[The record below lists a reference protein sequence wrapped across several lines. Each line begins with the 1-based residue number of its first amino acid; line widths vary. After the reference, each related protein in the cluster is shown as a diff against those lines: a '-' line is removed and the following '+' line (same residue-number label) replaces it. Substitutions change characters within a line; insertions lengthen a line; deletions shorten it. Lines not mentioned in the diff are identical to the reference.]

1 MYDKKVILRFW
12 LRETMGLVIIGGALF
27 WAAGTFDWLPAWAV
41 LGITAAWIVS
51 TYSVIIKNNPD
62 LLAERL
68 GPRKNAKRW
77 DTLIMG
83 IVGVAQLA
91 RTIVAGLDYR
101 HSWTGTFSP
110 AVQVIA
116 LLLCAAGYALV
127 TWATASNAYFSQIV
141 RLQPERGHSVATGGP
156 YKFVRHPAYSGGILF
171 DLAVPLLLGSWWAL
185 IPSGLSAVLF
195 IIRTALEDRT
205 LQAEL
210 EGYPDFAKKVKF
222 RLLPGVW

>member
-1 MYDKKVILRFW
+1 MNDKKVILRFW
-12 LRETMGLVIIGGALF
+12 LRETMGLVIIGAALF
-27 WAAGTFDWLPAWAV
+27 WAAGTIDWLPAWAV
-41 LGITAAWIVS
+41 MGIIASWIIA
-51 TYSVIIKNNPD
+51 TYTVIMKNNPD

-68 GPRKNAKRW
+68 GARKNAKRW
-77 DTLIMG
+77 DTVIMG

-91 RTIVAGLDYR
+91 RYIVAGLDYR
-101 HSWTGTFSP
+101 HSWTGTFFP

-116 LLLCAAGYALV
+116 LLLCAGGYALV

-156 YKFVRHPAYSGGILF
+156 YIFVRHPAYIGGILF

-210 EGYPDFAKKVKF
+210 EGYPEYVKKVKY